1 MANVFQKRRQMID
14 EASGY
19 ASPKKKEKAKP
30 KTKPKA
36 KKLPPL
42 GKKYDPADYPR

>member
-19 ASPKKKEKAKP
+19 ATPAKKKAKP
-30 KTKPKA
+30 KAKPKA

-42 GKKYDPADYPR
+42 GKRYDPADYPR

>member
-19 ASPKKKEKAKP
+19 ANKKKAKP
-30 KTKPKA
+30 KAKPKA

>member
-1 MANVFQKRRQMID
+1 MANIFQKRRQMID

-19 ASPKKKEKAKP
+19 ADPKKKKAQP
-30 KTKPKA
+30 KTKPKPR
-36 KKLPPL
+36 KLPPL